1 MGEII
6 NRVKRSGLITIDLA
20 DYFPEEIKVIDLKD
34 NLWQGLAL
42 KEKDFRTFLS
52 EHDWT
57 QYQNQLVSVCCT
69 VDAIIPTWA
78 FMLVIT
84 YLKPVTNYAFVG
96 SQEETLSY
104 YYTKVIQ
111 GFDNE
116 EYEDTR
122 IVVKGCGE
130 KPVPLSAY
138 GEMMNKFQPI
148 TKSLM
153 FGEPCSTVPLYKKKR
168 NVV

>member
-1 MGEII
+1 MKLKFTSIKIKKCLI
-6 NRVKRSGLITIDLA
+6 N
-20 DYFPEEIKVIDLKD
+20 YM
-34 NLWQGLAL
+34 N
-42 KEKDFRTFLS
+42 
-52 EHDWT
+52 
-57 QYQNQLVSVCCT
+57 
-69 VDAIIPTWA
+69 
-78 FMLVIT
+78 
-84 YLKPVTNYAFVG
+84 
-96 SQEETLSY
+96 
-104 YYTKVIQ
+104 YYTKIIQ
-111 GFDNE
+111 AFDNE

-168 NVV
+168 NAV

>member
-1 MGEII
+1 MEEIV
-6 NRVKRSGLITIDLA
+6 NKVKRSGLITIDLG

-42 KEKDFRTFLS
+42 KEKDFRDFLAA
-52 EHDWT
+52 HDWS
-57 QYQNQLVSVCCT
+57 QYKNMPVAVYCSA
-69 VDAIIPTWA
+69 DAIIPTWA

-84 YLKPVTNYAFVG
+84 YLKPVTEYAFVG
-96 SQEETLSY
+96 SEEGTLSN
-104 YYTKVIQ
+104 YYTKIIQ

-168 NVV
+168 NAV

>member
-1 MGEII
+1 MDEIV
-6 NRVKRSGLITIDLA
+6 NKVKRSGLITIDLG
-20 DYFPEEIKVIDLKD
+20 DYFPEEIKVIDLKN
-34 NLWQGLAL
+34 NLWQGLVL
-42 KEKDFRTFLS
+42 KEKDFREFLAELDWIQYENKPVAVFCS
-52 EHDWT
+52 E
-57 QYQNQLVSVCCT
+57 
-69 VDAIIPTWA
+69 DAIIPTWA

-84 YLKPVTNYAFVG
+84 YLNQVTKYSFVG
-96 SQEETLSY
+96 SKEETLVN
-104 YYTKVIQ
+104 YYTKVIND
-111 GFDNE
+111 FDDE

-122 IVVKGCGE
+122 VVVKGCGE

-153 FGEPCSTVPLYKKKR
+153 FGEPCSTVPLYKKKK